1 MTITRYKT
9 SLFPKYFPARQFL
22 ALCILILLPALGCGG
37 GEDKIPETIR
47 PVRYQEVLSSGGG
60 KLRTFTGV
68 AKAGVESNLSFKVSG
83 TVLDLPVKLGDK
95 VAEGTLI
102 AEIDPSDY
110 LIQKQEAEASLI
122 SSQAQARNAQSDYSR
137 IRALYENNNA
147 SRGELDNVR
156 ASSESADAQ
165 VDASK
170 KRLELAD
177 LQLSYTKLTS
187 PVDGAIAE
195 VYVEVNEN
203 VSTGEKI
210 VTITSGSNTEVHV
223 AVPEILISSI
233 QDGSP
238 VDIKFDAIPGKMY
251 TGTVVEVGVSST
263 SVATTFPVTVRVNS
277 ENGNILPGMAAEVV
291 FRFESQ
297 GGKNKIIVPS
307 VSVGEDREGR
317 FVYVLEMDADNKGN
331 SPNVIARK
339 KAVTVGDISA
349 EGIEIV
355 EGLKGGELIV
365 TAGVRRI
372 IDGQKVKLLE
382 APDTA
387 Q

>member
-1 MTITRYKT
+1 MANLKNKISLSKT
-9 SLFPKYFPARQFL
+9 LLASRPLL
-22 ALCILILLPALGCGG
+22 ALCVFILLPVFGCGG
-37 GEDKIPETIR
+37 GGDEVTESIR
-47 PVRYQEVLSSGGG
+47 PVRYLEVLSIGGG

-68 AKAGVESNLSFKVSG
+68 AKAGVESNLSFKVAG
-83 TVLDLPVKLGDK
+83 TILDLPVKLGDK
-95 VAEGTLI
+95 VTEGALI

-147 SRGELDNVR
+147 SRGELDNAR

-165 VDASK
+165 VEAAK

-187 PVDGAIAE
+187 PVDGAIAD

-210 VTITSGSNTEVHV
+210 VTITSGSNTEVNV

-233 QDGSP
+233 TEGSP

-277 ENGNILPGMAAEVV
+277 ENGNILPGMAAEVI
-291 FRFESQ
+291 FRFESAD
-297 GGKNKIIVPS
+297 GKSKIIVPS
-307 VSVGEDREGR
+307 VSVGEDREGQ
-317 FVYVLEMDADNKGN
+317 FVFILETNPNVEGN
-331 SPNVIARK
+331 SQNAVARK
-339 KAVTVGDISA
+339 KAVSIGDISA
-349 EGIEIV
+349 EGIEIT
-355 EGLKGGELIV
+355 EGLVGGELIV

-382 APDTA
+382 APETA

>member
-1 MTITRYKT
+1 MSLKKYKT
-9 SLFPKYFPARQFL
+9 LIFSAFIHYHGLFV
-22 ALCILILLPALGCGG
+22 LCIFIVLPVLGCGSG
-37 GEDKIPETIR
+37 GEEAAETIR
-47 PVRYQEVLSSGGG
+47 PVRYQEVLSIGGG
-60 KLRTFTGV
+60 KLRSFTGV
-68 AKAGVESNLSFKVSG
+68 AKAGVESNLSFKVAG
-83 TVLDLPVKLGDK
+83 TILDLPVKLGDK
-95 VAEGTLI
+95 VTEGALI

-147 SRGELDNVR
+147 SRGELDNAR

-165 VDASK
+165 VEAAR

-187 PVDGAIAE
+187 PVDGAIAD

-233 QDGSP
+233 REGSP
-238 VDIKFDAIPGKMY
+238 VDIKFDAIPGKTY
-251 TGTVVEVGVSST
+251 TGTVVEVGVAST
-263 SVATTFPVTVRVNS
+263 SVATTFPVTVRVSS
-277 ENGNILPGMAAEVV
+277 ENGNILPGMAAEVI
-291 FRFESQ
+291 FRFDSPD
-297 GGKNKIIVPS
+297 GKNKIIVPS

-317 FVYVLEMDADNKGN
+317 FVFVLETEPDNGGDSQN
-331 SPNVIARK
+331 ATARK
-339 KAVTVGDISA
+339 KAVSIGDISA

-355 EGLKGGELIV
+355 DGLKGGELIV

-372 IDGQKVKLLE
+372 ADGQKVKLLE

>member
-1 MTITRYKT
+1 MKNSIRYIAVF
-9 SLFPKYFPARQFL
+9 SFALL
-22 ALCILILLPALGCGG
+22 ALLGCGSG
-37 GEDKIPETIR
+37 QDEIPEIIR
-47 PVRYQEVLSSGGG
+47 PVRYQEVLSSGEGEI
-60 KLRTFTGV
+60 RTFTGV
-68 AKAGVESNLSFKVSG
+68 AKAGLESNLSFKVSG
-83 TVLDLPVKLGDK
+83 TILSLPVKLGDK
-95 VAEGTLI
+95 VKEDELI

-122 SSQAQARNAQSDYSR
+122 SSQAQARNAQADYSR

-147 SRGELDNVR
+147 SRGELDNAR

-165 VDASK
+165 VEASK

-177 LQLSYTKLTS
+177 LQLSYTRLSS

-210 VTITSGSNTEVHV
+210 VTITSGTNTEVNV
-223 AVPEILISSI
+223 AVPEILISLI
-233 QDGSP
+233 IEGSP
-238 VDIKFDAIPGKMY
+238 VEIRFDAIPGRTY
-251 TGTVVEVGVSST
+251 TGTVTEVGVAAT
-263 SVATTFPVTVRVNS
+263 SAATTFPVTIRVDG
-277 ENGNILPGMAAEVV
+277 ENGNILPGMAAEVA
-291 FRFESQ
+291 FRFKYQEN
-297 GGKNKIIVPS
+297 GNTIYVPS

-317 FVYVLEMDADNKGN
+317 YVYLLEADTEMSGDN
-331 SPNVIARK
+331 SLYIARK
-339 KAVTVGDISA
+339 KTVTVGNISA

-372 IDGQKVKLLE
+372 SDGQKVKLLE
-382 APDTA
+382 TSEAR
-387 Q
+387 

>member
-1 MTITRYKT
+1 MFQMAALISISTIFDAPHG
-9 SLFPKYFPARQFL
+9 LL
-22 ALCILILLPALGCGG
+22 ALCIFIILPVLGCGG
-37 GEDKIPETIR
+37 GGDDVTETIR
-47 PVRYQEVLSSGGG
+47 PVRYQEVLSTGSGM
-60 KLRTFTGV
+60 LRTFTGV
-68 AKAGVESNLSFKVSG
+68 AKAGVESNLSFKVAG
-83 TVLDLPVKLGDK
+83 TILDLPVKLGDK
-95 VAEGTLI
+95 VTEGALI

-122 SSQAQARNAQSDYSR
+122 SSQAQARKAQSDYSR

-147 SRGELDNVR
+147 SRGELDNAR

-170 KRLELAD
+170 KRLELSD

-187 PVDGAIAE
+187 PVNGAIAE

-233 QDGSP
+233 REGSP
-238 VDIKFDAIPGKMY
+238 VDIRFDAIPGRMY

-263 SVATTFPVTVRVNS
+263 SVATTFPVTVKVNS

-291 FRFESQ
+291 FRFGSQ
-297 GGKNKIIVPS
+297 EGNNKIIVPS

-317 FVYVLEMDADNKGN
+317 FVFVLETSADNKEN
-331 SPNVIARK
+331 SLNAIARK
-339 KAVTVGDISA
+339 KTVTIGDISA

-355 EGLKGGELIV
+355 DGLSGGELIV

-372 IDGQKVKLLE
+372 ADGQKVKLLE
-382 APDTA
+382 ASDTA